1 MLGGG
6 IMVNFVSYE
15 SLKPNVNID
24 EYPEL
29 KMDEIKYPFMSK
41 PIIIES
47 KKEESKKD
55 EPKK

>member
-15 SLKPNVNID
+15 LLKPNVNID

-29 KMDEIKYPFMSK
+29 RMDEIKYPFMSN
-41 PIIIES
+41 PIITESEKKES
-47 KKEESKKD
+47 KKKK
-55 EPKK
+55 